1 MKPIKSIFSIMT
13 LALMLS
19 ACGGSQGTAPLK
31 PLADVYAEMGEN
43 DTQLTDAFQ
52 AVYKSKDR
60 SEQQELQQ
68 RATSLAEEVRMENG
82 IVFSVDY
89 IKPTAKIKSFEIN

>member
-1 MKPIKSIFSIMT
+1 MKPIKSIFSIMS

-52 AVYKSKDR
+52 AVYK
-60 SEQQELQQ
+60 
-68 RATSLAEEVRMENG
+68 
-82 IVFSVDY
+82 
-89 IKPTAKIKSFEIN
+89 